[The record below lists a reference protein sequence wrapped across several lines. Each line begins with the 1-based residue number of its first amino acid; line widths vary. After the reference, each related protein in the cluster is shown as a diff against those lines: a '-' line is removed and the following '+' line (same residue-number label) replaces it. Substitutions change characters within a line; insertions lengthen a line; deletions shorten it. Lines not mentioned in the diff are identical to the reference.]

1 MKAARLLIFIGSVLL
16 LLSGVMHAYGYTV
29 IIPMARAANVSPGLM
44 KLLEGLWFMFSAEF
58 ILLCPII
65 IWISQLPR
73 ARWLVLLCATI
84 PAVATAI
91 IFWSV
96 GVFIGSIG
104 FAIGTALIILGALLM
119 PASAKIS

>member
-16 LLSGVMHAYGYTV
+16 LLGGVMHAYGYTV
-29 IIPMARAANVSPGLM
+29 IIPMARAAKVSPGLM

-58 ILLCPII
+58 ILLCPIL

-73 ARWLVLLCATI
+73 ARWLLLLCATI
-84 PAVATAI
+84 PAIATFI
-91 IFWSV
+91 MFWSV

-104 FAIGTALIILGALLM
+104 FAIGTALVVLGALLM
-119 PASAKIS
+119 PTSAKAS